1 MSAAVRRRRSAE
13 SPRLSDAAHT
23 ATQTGRGP
31 AGEPVCMHDN
41 GGCVNA
47 CSLEPILAVE
57 SPRCRPYDHAL
68 PQPHQP
74 RLLATATG
82 AARCPKLLRRICAGA
97 QGLGA
102 YGRTYL
108 LERAPRTYR
117 REPHVP
123 TGESPTYL
131 PERAPRTYRREPH
144 VPTGESPRTYRR
156 EPHVPTG
163 ESPSYLLER
172 AHVPTGESPRTY
184 RREPL
189 YLLER
194 AHVPTGERQASNLL
208 FWKGLETRRLY
219 RRLEEDTDNRV
230 CVV

>member
-1 MSAAVRRRRSAE
+1 MRCTIVRYSSLLCKFPITGSSLRTTAPGGDVPPYGTWVPVPLPLSCGDPSPSPATCPCGFLPPTLLHNSRLWCSWGSLPTQQGNISAYQRKGCV
-13 SPRLSDAAHT
+13 PT
-23 ATQTGRGP
+23 
-31 AGEPVCMHDN
+31 GEP
-41 GGCVNA
+41 
-47 CSLEPILAVE
+47 
-57 SPRCRPYDHAL
+57 
-68 PQPHQP
+68 
-74 RLLATATG
+74 
-82 AARCPKLLRRICAGA
+82 
-97 QGLGA
+97 
-102 YGRTYL
+102 TYL

-131 PERAPRTYRREPH
+131 PERAH
-144 VPTGESPRTYRR
+144 VPTGESPTYL
-156 EPHVPTG
+156 P
-163 ESPSYLLER
+163 ER
-172 AHVPTGESPRTY
+172 APRTY
-184 RREPL
+184 WREPT